1 MTSKNKSIF
10 NIGILSAIPEELGL
24 IVDNLQII
32 EKVKYGDLEI
42 FKGIYEYD
50 DQKIFVSAAC
60 SGWGKVCAARAAT
73 RIISEKINSEKIDFI
88 LFTGVAGA
96 IKKDIKQGDV
106 ILSEELIQHDFDASP
121 IYKKYVIPAL
131 KKSKLNPKKEIVHKF
146 FNSFIREKNL
156 GNLKKFGEIKKGLI
170 ATGDKFISDCDKET
184 LSEKFPYLLAVE
196 MEGAAF
202 AQVASQEQIDWLVIR
217 VVSDSADKSADLDF
231 NNFLEKYRL
240 YSWELISCFLRNY

>member
-42 FKGIYEYD
+42 FKGIYKYD

-202 AQVASQEQIDWLVIR
+202 AQVASQEQIDRLVIR

-240 YSWELISCFLRNY
+240 YSWELISCFLRNF